1 MRQVWFRPQ
10 GQMQIRNKALL
21 LRAGIF
27 QQIETEHIYRFS
39 VGCLPREAWLGVR
52 QGWQQG
58 WWVVISNRW
67 GSGGIH

>member
-1 MRQVWFRPQ
+1 MRQVWFGPQ

-39 VGCLPREAWLGVR
+39 VGSLPREACLGVR
-52 QGWQQG
+52 QGWRQG
-58 WWVVISNRW
+58 WRVVISNRW